1 MTSTKLAD
9 ASSVVGTCP
18 EGFPLPLRASTC
30 ALTSS
35 GSSRKVGGNQDVGA
49 GVHGEGA
56 PASANCVAAR
66 QDLSLGMSPL
76 PAGTEVRAGQPAPPT
91 TTEQSRE
98 RTPAGSSNMEVA
110 A

>member
-1 MTSTKLAD
+1 MSPDNIKLAD
-9 ASSVVGTCP
+9 ASSLAYGTCP

-35 GSSRKVGGNQDVGA
+35 GSSRKVGGNQDV
-49 GVHGEGA
+49 
-56 PASANCVAAR
+56 AAR
-66 QDLSLGMSPL
+66 HDACDHFGGEARVSVGMPSL